1 MKEIYIMF
9 NQTTFAQTLVNTD
22 NEVLRKIKEV
32 KVTSIQDLGFN
43 EMEGYNYQVN
53 VKLLFNNGKY
63 KLLKY
68 TTNTTYLD
76 DIPNFNN
83 LNELQHILT
92 EYWDNFISNLVA

>member
-1 MKEIYIMF
+1 MF

-32 KVTSIQDLGFN
+32 KVTSIQELDFN
-43 EMEGYNYQVN
+43 SMEGQNYQVN
-53 VKLLFNNGKY
+53 VKLLFENGRY

-68 TTNTTYLD
+68 VTNTTYLD
-76 DIPNFNN
+76 DITDFNN

>member
-32 KVTSIQDLGFN
+32 KVTSIQELDFN
-43 EMEGYNYQVN
+43 SMEGQNYQVN
-53 VKLLFNNGKY
+53 VKLLFENGRY

-68 TTNTTYLD
+68 VTNTTYLD
-76 DIPNFNN
+76 DIPDFNN

>member
-9 NQTTFAQTLVNTD
+9 NQTTFAQTLINTD
-22 NEVLRKIKEV
+22 DEVLRKIKEV
-32 KVTSIQDLGFN
+32 KVTSIQESDFN
-43 EMEGYNYQVN
+43 SMEGQNYQVN
-53 VKLLFNNGKY
+53 VKLLFENGKY

-68 TTNTTYLD
+68 VTNTTYLD
-76 DIPNFNN
+76 DIPDFNN

>member
-1 MKEIYIMF
+1 MF

-43 EMEGYNYQVN
+43 EMEGQNYQVN
-53 VKLLFNNGKY
+53 VKLLFENGRY

-68 TTNTTYLD
+68 VTNTTYLD
-76 DIPNFNN
+76 DIPDFNN